1 MKNLLLLAAMTYLVT
16 ACGEKLIQDPI
27 KELGKGTINVVNV
40 AGDLVDDAF
49 NTTVKAGSDINEA
62 TKKGLTDSKR
72 ELDKGLTDA
81 KGSTDSIIHDG
92 VEDLGTSAENI
103 GQFPRAF
110 ANDLLGTN
118 EDSDEDLK
126 DLKKEV
132 DALRAEMR
140 DSFNDVS
147 NEIGDLAYELRGVDT
162 SLAAAIS
169 DAIDTAHAE
178 LAVEIVKIDNNQDRI
193 RRALRKIRR
202 LKRDVRR
209 VSYDLYNLEVVC
221 SSIGWYIQLLTACEL
236 QGNS

>member
-1 MKNLLLLAAMTYLVT
+1 MKNLLLLTALAYLTT

-49 NTTVKAGSDINEA
+49 NTTVKAASDINET

-72 ELDKGLTDA
+72 ELDTGLTDA
-81 KGSTDSIIHDG
+81 KMSADSIIHDG
-92 VEDLGTSAENI
+92 VEDLGNSVEEI

-118 EDSDEDLK
+118 EDTDEDLK
-126 DLKKEV
+126 DLEKEV
-132 DALRAEMR
+132 DALRLEMR

-147 NEIGDLAYELRGVDT
+147 NEIGSLAYELRGVDT
-162 SLAAAIS
+162 DLAAAIS
-169 DAIDTAHAE
+169 DAINTAHAE
-178 LAVEIVKIDNNQDRI
+178 LAVEIVKIDRNQDRI

-236 QGNS
+236 QSNS